1 MVISLKTK
9 FTMTLTAFGTRNE
22 SVINETVFEML
33 FRTHYASLVVYARR
47 FLNDTD
53 AARDVVQSVFI
64 RIWER
69 RDETP
74 ILNIKGYL
82 VQSVR
87 NRCLS
92 MLKERKRTG
101 SIEEA
106 GRIKDEEPE
115 LPDEELFEKV
125 QEVIAMLP
133 PQCQKVFVMNRFDG
147 MKYKEIADTLG
158 ISVKTVE
165 VHMGKALKF
174 IKEKLPTVIY
184 NLQRS

>member
-1 MVISLKTK
+1 
-9 FTMTLTAFGTRNE
+9 MTFSAFGTKSD

-64 RIWER
+64 RVWER

-74 ILNIKGYL
+74 IVNIKGYL

-87 NRCLS
+87 NSCISLI
-92 MLKERKRTG
+92 KDRKRTG
-101 SIEEA
+101 TIEEA
-106 GRIKDEEPE
+106 GRLKDEEPE
-115 LPDEELFEKV
+115 LPDNELIEKV

-133 PQCQKVFVMNRFDG
+133 PQCQRVFVMNRFDG
-147 MKYKEIADTLG
+147 MKYKEIADNLG

-174 IKEKLPTVIY
+174 IREKLPTAIY
-184 NLQRS
+184 SLQRS